1 VIPFVDLKAQYA
13 SIREE
18 VNAAIQGVLD
28 TCQFT
33 LGAEVAA
40 FEEEFSRYCQTR
52 HAVAVNS
59 GTSALH
65 LALLA
70 AGVGPGD
77 EVITV
82 PFTFVATA
90 AAIEYAGARPVFVDI
105 DPEYYT
111 MDPAKIEAAITPR
124 TKAIMPVHLYGQ
136 PANMDSILDIARGHG
151 LVVIEDACQ
160 AHGAMYKGRRCG
172 SIGHIAC
179 FSFYPSK
186 NLGAYGEGGAAV
198 TSDAA
203 FADTIRVLRSWGERT
218 RYEHAQRGF
227 NYRMDGIQG
236 AILGVKLKHLE
247 RWTEARRSH
256 AARYREK
263 LAGADVGPPAARE
276 DARHVYHVYAVRV
289 SQRDA
294 WRAWLTELGIGT
306 GVHYPIPIHLQPA
319 YRDLGYSRGDFP
331 VSEAV
336 AAEVLSLPMFPE
348 MTEAQIET
356 VAAALRAGLP
366 AATRDRRASLHGVG
380 T

>member
-13 SIREE
+13 SIRDE
-18 VNAAIQGVLD
+18 VNAAIQGVLN

-33 LGAEVAA
+33 LGAEVVA

-111 MDPAKIEAAITPR
+111 IDPAKIEAAITPR

-136 PANMDSILDIARGHG
+136 SADMDSILDIARRHG
-151 LVVIEDACQ
+151 VVVIEDACQ

-172 SIGHIAC
+172 SMGHIAC

-203 FADTIRVLRSWGERT
+203 FADTMRMLRSWGERT
-218 RYEHAQRGF
+218 RYEHARRGF

-256 AARYREK
+256 AVRYGEK
-263 LAGADVGPPAARE
+263 LADANVRPPAARE

-289 SQRDA
+289 PQRDA
-294 WRAWLTELGIGT
+294 WRAWLTDRGIGT
-306 GVHYPIPIHLQPA
+306 GVHYPVPIHLQPA

-366 AATRDRRASLHGVG
+366 AAIRDRRASLHGVR